1 MWIKICGNTNLDDC
15 LLAAELGADA
25 IGFIFAHGKR
35 LMTADRVAAITSQLP
50 TFIEKI
56 GVFTTTDYDTVV
68 RTVETAGLTG
78 VQMHSG
84 PDYTLSER
92 LRAYF
97 GDADRCSVIQ
107 VLPWWT
113 DRTAAEQREGF
124 RAQARE
130 VAEDGSADAMLI
142 DSRTS
147 QQSGGTGVTLD
158 WAAAHAALQG
168 VNYRVI
174 AAGGLHAG
182 NVAEAIQTLQPW
194 GVDISSG
201 VEGDTPGR
209 KNPAKLQAFIDAA
222 RNASTRPLALTDV
235 Q

>member
-25 IGFIFAHGKR
+25 VGFIFAHGKR
-35 LMTADRVAAITSQLP
+35 LVTAERVAAITSQLP
-50 TFIEKI
+50 GLEKI
-56 GVFTTTDYDTVV
+56 GVFTTLDYDTIV
-68 RTVETAGLTG
+68 RTVEEAGLTG
-78 VQMHSG
+78 VQMHGG

-97 GDADRCSVIQ
+97 GDAERCSVIQ

-113 DRTAAEQREGF
+113 DRTADQQRSQF
-124 RAQARE
+124 TAAARE

-142 DSRTS
+142 DSRTA
-147 QQSGGTGVTLD
+147 QQTGGTGIALD
-158 WAAAHAALQG
+158 WAAAHAALRG
-168 VNYRVI
+168 LNYRVI

-182 NVAEAIQTLQPW
+182 NVADAIEMMQPW

-201 VEGDTPGR
+201 VETGTPGR
-209 KNPAKLQAFIDAA
+209 KDPARLQAFIEAA
-222 RNASTRPLALTDV
+222 RNAAARPLASADIR
-235 Q
+235 